1 MISTEKLPLSTT
13 VISEKTTND
22 ASLSLWSR
30 QRRNNKSY
38 FNIAPSRQQRNNT
51 LYLIITQPGQ
61 WRENKGYIII
71 LPSQDKKGTT
81 YDFSFI
87 TPVRTTNDVSFS
99 PQSRQQGTL
108 YAVSLIPQPGQWRD
122 NTDFIIITQSRQRKD
137 NKHFIIITQSGQQRD
152 NKWCI
157 IITPVRTTRKNKC
170 CLIITT
176 VRIRYIQNNDYG
188 NRLWLINISFKTT
201 RGQQIMVYYH
211 GSQVNDGATNYVSL

>member
-1 MISTEKLPLSTT
+1 MISRTT
-13 VISEKTTND
+13 IIYKGNLREDNKWCFIITLVKTT
-22 ASLSLWSR
+22 
-30 QRRNNKSY
+30 QE
-38 FNIAPSRQQRNNT
+38 QQ
-51 LYLIITQPGQ
+51 IIFQYRSVKTTKEQHIIYHYHPTRTMKGKQ
-61 WRENKGYIII
+61 GYIII

-152 NKWCI
+152 NTWCI